1 MMLFRKAAPGLDPAV
16 VHPRTKSE
24 DMLFGIMREREVNRS
39 LNGRL
44 YAARKGF
51 DRLHDRG
58 C

>member
-1 MMLFRKAAPGLDPAV
+1 
-16 VHPRTKSE
+16 
-24 DMLFGIMREREVNRS
+24 MREREVNRS

-44 YAARKGF
+44 YAPLKGF